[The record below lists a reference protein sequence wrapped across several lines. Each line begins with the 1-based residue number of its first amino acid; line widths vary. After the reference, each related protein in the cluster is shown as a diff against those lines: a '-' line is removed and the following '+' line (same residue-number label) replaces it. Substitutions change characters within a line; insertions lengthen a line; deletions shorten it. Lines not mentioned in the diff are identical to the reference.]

1 MIKQQRKIKFINDC
15 DAIVDTSELEKAI
28 LWFQKSFTA
37 SKKHIYKHGEYSC
50 ISIQKQKIHVHRLL
64 MIYWLNIKIPKEYH
78 VHHENG
84 NKLDNRKENLSL
96 ILNSTHLRQHNKGK
110 KVSEKTKR
118 LIGEANKR
126 RKGSKFGITKKG
138 VSYQKI
144 WELYE
149 KGFSINKISKILKYE
164 WSRVKIRIN
173 EIIENPELLEENK

>member
-50 ISIQKQKIHVHRLL
+50 ISIQKQKINVHRLL
-64 MIYWLNIKIPKEYH
+64 MMYWLNIKIPKEYH

-126 RKGSKFGITKKG
+126 RKGSKFGITKKEFLIKKYG
-138 VSYQKI
+138 NYTK
-144 WELYE
+144 
-149 KGFSINKISKILKYE
+149 KGFQSTKFQKF
-164 WSRVKIRIN
+164 
-173 EIIENPELLEENK
+173 